1 MPSFRVVLEFAENNG
16 AGFNEVYYLTATS
29 IANLQPFP
37 GPQFIQQRLQLLN
50 PLNTW
55 LRIRVSQVASP
66 RITTV
71 INVNQAGTS
80 IAPGGPLPPG
90 AAMVLALSGA
100 PTGSRKLW
108 MRGLSQSHYLRDPM
122 SGKDILDAA
131 LTAALPTYFATLQA
145 NNLGILQL
153 TPNSGPN
160 TVNGKFTITQVDGTA
175 GNGTSILTFVGA
187 SGWAVNT
194 RLLMSGFSKKDLPG
208 LQGQFTVIA
217 VGAQTVTIN
226 YQTPELS
233 IVKTPGAAARYAPYQ
248 AVSIFNPARCS
259 FDHWG
264 TRTTRSPLS
273 HSRGARRAVRLRLV
287 P

>member
-1 MPSFRVVLEFAENNG
+1 MPSFRCVLEFAENNG

-29 IANLQPFP
+29 IAALTPFP
-37 GPQFIQQRLQLLN
+37 GPLFIQQRLQLLH

-55 LRIRVSQVASP
+55 LRIRVSQVGSP

-71 INVNQAGTS
+71 ININQPGTS
-80 IAPGGPLPPG
+80 VAPGGPLPPG
-90 AAMVLALSGA
+90 AAMVLALAGT

-108 MRGLSQSHYLRDPM
+108 MRGLAQSHYIRDPM
-122 SGKDILDAA
+122 SGKDVLDAA
-131 LTAALPTYFATLQA
+131 LTIALPQFFMTLQA

-153 TPNSGPN
+153 TPNSGPM
-160 TVNGKFTITQVDGTA
+160 TVNGKYTITQIDGTA
-175 GNGTSILTFVGA
+175 GNGTSILTYVGVP
-187 SGWAVNT
+187 GWAVNT
-194 RLLMSGFSKKDLPG
+194 RLLMSNFSKKDLPG

-217 VGAQTVTIN
+217 IGAQTVTIN

-233 IVKTPGAAARYAPYQ
+233 IVKTPGASARYAPYQ
-248 AVSIFNPARCS
+248 AVSIFNPAKCG

-264 TRTTRSPLS
+264 TRTTRNPLS
-273 HSRGARRAVRLRLV
+273 RSRGARRAVRLRLV